1 MLKTTVTAAITLG
14 QSCARHWDVGQETCR
29 WDQPL
34 SLKGVSLK
42 QDVLPPDTDSH
53 SVSQPI
59 GVVRGRLG
67 AMPSGAAQGR

>member
-1 MLKTTVTAAITLG
+1 
-14 QSCARHWDVGQETCR
+14 VGQETCR

-34 SLKGVSLK
+34 SLKGFSLK